1 MRPTIHMVSADDF
14 RLFAEGS
21 RCVHREW
28 WLRFQRAQLDGIDTD
43 AAADRIRIHLAAG
56 PRQVPEG
63 GTRTRSTQSL
73 HQDRQ
78 TRAWPGMV
86 RATSE
91 RGCPYPSEDERA
103 TRRPRVDWQRR
114 FSRGIPMPLDLAPIT
129 MDWAPAH
136 PVPHG
141 RR

>member
-73 HQDRQ
+73 HQDRR

-86 RATSE
+86 RA
-91 RGCPYPSEDERA
+91 R
-103 TRRPRVDWQRR
+103 
-114 FSRGIPMPLDLAPIT
+114 IPTAMPL
-129 MDWAPAH
+129 
-136 PVPHG
+136 
-141 RR
+141 RYR